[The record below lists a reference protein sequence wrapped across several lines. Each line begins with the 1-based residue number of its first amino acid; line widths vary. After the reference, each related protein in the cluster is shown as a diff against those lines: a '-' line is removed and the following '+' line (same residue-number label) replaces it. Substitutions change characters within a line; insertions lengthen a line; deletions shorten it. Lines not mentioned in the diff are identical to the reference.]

1 MASKIPFVPPKKYHF
16 PRILCHPNLFGYTV
30 KAGFKGDTVTMKEI
44 IGSRCDKTG
53 KNF

>member
-1 MASKIPFVPPKKYHF
+1 MM
-16 PRILCHPNLFGYTV
+16 NLKEEKLARGSFGYTV

-53 KNF
+53 KIL